1 VRGLGV
7 RRRRHD
13 DRATRLVELV
23 ERDRAAVV
31 VIAAVVPA
39 LACAAIAP
47 FREDIA
53 NTNAALVLVL
63 VVVAVAATG
72 LRWAGVVAAL
82 SSAAGFDFF
91 LTQPYYRLTIT
102 DRADIETAALLTLV
116 GLAVTEV
123 ALWGR
128 RQQARASRQQGYL
141 DGVVQTAGI
150 VAAGNSRTEALIEHV
165 AGQLVDVLGVDDCHF
180 DSDTRDVAP
189 AVIVRDGTVVHHGR
203 DIDVER
209 CGLPTDCEIELRV
222 QHDGMTRGRFL
233 LIASTRIA
241 RPSYAQRQVA
251 VALADQVG
259 AALATH
265 DGLF

>member
-1 VRGLGV
+1 M
-7 RRRRHD
+7 
-13 DRATRLVELV
+13 RLVEIV
-23 ERDRAAVV
+23 ERERAAVLAV
-31 VIAAVVPA
+31 AAVVPA
-39 LACAAIAP
+39 LVCAAIAP
-47 FREDIA
+47 FRDHIA

-63 VVVAVAATG
+63 VVVAAAVTG
-72 LRWAGVVAAL
+72 LRWAGIIAAL
-82 SSAAGFDFF
+82 SSAVWFDFF
-91 LTQPYYRLTIT
+91 LTQPYQRLTIT
-102 DRADIETAALLTLV
+102 DRADLETAALLTLV

-165 AGQLVDVLGVDDCHF
+165 ADQLVDVLGIEDCHF
-180 DSDTRDVAP
+180 DSDTREVAP
-189 AVIVRDGTVVHHGR
+189 AVIVRDGTVVHRGR

-222 QHDGMTRGRFL
+222 QHDGITRGRFL

-241 RPSYAQRQVA
+241 RPSLSQRQVA

-259 AALATH
+259 AAFATH
-265 DGLF
+265 DDLF